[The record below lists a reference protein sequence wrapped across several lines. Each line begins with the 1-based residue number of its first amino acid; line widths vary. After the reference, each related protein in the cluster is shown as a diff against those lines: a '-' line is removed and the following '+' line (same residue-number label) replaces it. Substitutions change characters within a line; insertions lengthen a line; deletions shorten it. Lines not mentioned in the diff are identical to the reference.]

1 MHNPAFIFLG
11 LVKPQ
16 YEPSRRTKREYVL
29 CRNGREPQ
37 ARDRDYGRNSGC
49 PEALSIGNYEAVS
62 DPAFDHRGCRD
73 LRRADH
79 AAD

>member
-1 MHNPAFIFLG
+1 MYYA
-11 LVKPQ
+11 
-16 YEPSRRTKREYVL
+16 EMDESRKRVI
-29 CRNGREPQ
+29 G
-37 ARDRDYGRNSGC
+37 DYGRNSGC

-73 LRRADH
+73 LCRADH